1 MGGTAVTRWV
11 LREHGITLAGPDPAE
26 LVDAVSPGQLQ
37 AEALSTIR
45 RWHRELAEDPGDIAT
60 AWGQQHEVLGL
71 CRFLYTVLTGS
82 VTSKV
87 TGGRWA
93 LATLDQRWRGLI
105 QRAIDDRPDPWSR
118 VGRPVDPALVD
129 PTRRFA
135 DHAMAHAEAHACS
148 APQMSS

>member
-1 MGGTAVTRWV
+1 MVFRVTDQPRGHHRARAGDSDHRHLA
-11 LREHGITLAGPDPAE
+11 LR
-26 LVDAVSPGQLQ
+26 
-37 AEALSTIR
+37 R
-45 RWHRELAEDPGDIAT
+45 RCHRELAEDPGDIAT
-60 AWGQQHEVLGL
+60 AWGQQHGVLGL

-87 TGGRWA
+87 TCGRWA

-129 PTRRFA
+129 PTHRFA